1 MVALSASV
9 SDTIA
14 FINQL
19 GQVLVEGGAALTT
32 AELIRPLE
40 DALSDRWLSVLDEA
54 TNAPGATASSVVKAI
69 LKDKPTGGAGGSA
82 QRDGPLDE
90 QEKVEPSINAIELA
104 ITKAP
109 FRAVAA
115 ALRGIDTSTATGRLD
130 GIAEGFR
137 GECVLAV
144 RALLTPR
151 PLHSKNETLALLT
164 DLHKYLGDYF
174 TYVLAADGTGQVP
187 ARMQKYS
194 FLGPPDE
201 RGKVTPQGQA
211 FLDSFT
217 KFDLVSMDW
226 LYAPGGLLAYLRYRN
241 TQGAVSA
248 DPLVHPLDVYTVPDQ
263 VAALGKMIHSLL
275 VAVGAADTVA
285 DEDTDGYTFSAWT
298 EMYIEH
304 LRLANDYDTL
314 ELRYDHLEHCHQLYT
329 SALHKAGQRLRD
341 AVFSQ
346 LPADKRIDL
355 GVVPPGDEAPVKTL
369 NEKAS
374 AIAEIA
380 DLRHKYGG
388 VLPLGHAGPSTPA
401 HPFQLPLRS
410 QNPKHAVAAAAAL
423 KLQPG
428 QGTGKTTGGK
438 RKFGEEGGSL
448 ATVSSGPPGSLVA
461 SWMWLKPKQQLFIS
475 GVVFN
480 VAAVAKHL
488 GVSVGSKCWVWLLS
502 RKNEVNKPAICD
514 RYGKPGHADPKDAAH
529 SLDKPFDLNAI
540 MADPALCRYPT
551 EEERQQLASQME
563 AAGLASTT
571 GAAHRRGGGKGK
583 GRGKGTG
590 RGKGKGA
597 GRGKGKGKGGD
608 QDFHPPSGD

>member
-1 MVALSASV
+1 VVALSASV

-355 GVVPPGDEAPVKTL
+355 GVVPPGDEAPVKNSEREGERNCRDCRPAPQIRRRPATGPCWTL
-369 NEKAS
+369 DAGAPFPVATPIAEPKARRRRRSCAQAS
-374 AIAEIA
+374 ARSGDRQDDWRQAKVRRRGRLASHSI
-380 DLRHKYGG
+380 
-388 VLPLGHAGPSTPA
+388 VGPARQPGR
-401 HPFQLPLRS
+401 QLD
-410 QNPKHAVAAAAAL
+410 VAQAQAAAL
-423 KLQPG
+423 HLGRRIQ
-428 QGTGKTTGGK
+428 
-438 RKFGEEGGSL
+438 RGSRRQ
-448 ATVSSGPPGSLVA
+448 AP
-461 SWMWLKPKQQLFIS
+461 WRQRRLKVL
-475 GVVFN
+475 G
-480 VAAVAKHL
+480 VAAL
-488 GVSVGSKCWVWLLS
+488 SKERGEQARDL
-502 RKNEVNKPAICD
+502 R
-514 RYGKPGHADPKDAAH
+514 
-529 SLDKPFDLNAI
+529 SL
-540 MADPALCRYPT
+540 
-551 EEERQQLASQME
+551 RQAR
-563 AAGLASTT
+563 A
-571 GAAHRRGGGKGK
+571 R
-583 GRGKGTG
+583 
-590 RGKGKGA
+590 
-597 GRGKGKGKGGD
+597 
-608 QDFHPPSGD
+608 